1 MSNQINEANKFLMH
15 ERTDSF
21 DDYYRSDLTT
31 LTRFLLH
38 LGASI
43 EDAQDVAQEAM
54 MAVLNSWRYVDD
66 PQAYARAAAKTIF
79 MRRIG
84 KAKRDQDAAKRAWTP
99 EQHRSPFVSF
109 AAEAESVMQMLRT
122 LPLEQREVM
131 AWTIDGYSPRQI
143 AQATNQNP
151 ATVRSHLRHARASLK
166 NQLARHRNTTRE
178 EE

>member
-1 MSNQINEANKFLMH
+1 MSNQVNEADKFLMQ

-31 LTRFLLH
+31 LTRFLVY
-38 LGASI
+38 LGASV
-43 EDAQDVAQEAM
+43 EDAQDIAQEAM
-54 MAVLNSWRYVDD
+54 MAVLKQWRHVDD
-66 PQAYARAAAKTIF
+66 PQAYARTAANGIF
-79 MRRIG
+79 MRRLR
-84 KAKRDQDAAKRAWTP
+84 KAKKERQAAKRAWIP

-109 AAEAESVMQMLRT
+109 AADAESVMQLLRT

-131 AWTIDGYSPRQI
+131 AWTIDGYTPSQI
-143 AQATNQNP
+143 AEATNQNA

-166 NQLARHRNTTRE
+166 KQFVRNRNTARE